1 MATQTTNSSNRNSK
15 NRFVA
20 LLLAVFLGDWG
31 IHKFYLGQVGWGIL
45 YILFSWTFIPMIVGW
60 IEALMYLTMSDK
72 EFQSKYS

>member
-1 MATQTTNSSNRNSK
+1 
-15 NRFVA
+15 

-45 YILFSWTFIPMIVGW
+45 YILFSWTFIPMVIGW

-72 EFQSKYS
+72 EFEAKY

>member
-1 MATQTTNSSNRNSK
+1 MPTRTTNSTNHRK
-15 NRFVA
+15 NRIVA

-45 YILFSWTFIPMIVGW
+45 YILFSWTFIPMVIGW

-72 EFQSKYS
+72 EFEAKY